1 MEAEEERKR
10 KEAEEREKLRREE
23 MERNFDKEGELR
35 RLGGKVYD
43 FFVNDGKF
51 FLITLKIEIKRSQHY
66 EWLIPIYYKNP
77 EKEDTDVKVLYLEAR
92 TTTVKRTLIPNVESL
107 EFGEIPVAFRKVIC

>member
-51 FLITLKIEIKRSQHY
+51 LFDHFENRNK
-66 EWLIPIYYKNP
+66 
-77 EKEDTDVKVLYLEAR
+77 EKLAL
-92 TTTVKRTLIPNVESL
+92 
-107 EFGEIPVAFRKVIC
+107 